1 MKIILTGCNGKM
13 GKMLARCIQQKENM
27 ETVAGLDIAQDSTA
41 AFPVYTSVEQVKED
55 ADVIIDFSHPTA
67 LKNTIALATAKKL
80 PVVLATTGFSAA
92 QLEEID
98 ALAKEV
104 PVFFTANMSLGVN
117 LLSELVKKAASILG
131 DDFDIEIV
139 EKHHNQKVDAPSGTA
154 LMLANAAKEGLSFEP
169 QYVYERHSVRQKR
182 DKKEIGISAVRA
194 GTIVGEHD
202 VIFGGHDEIITLSHM
217 ALSREVFAVGAINA
231 AAFLVGK
238 APGMYSMKD
247 ML

>member
-1 MKIILTGCNGKM
+1 M
-13 GKMLARCIQQKENM
+13 GKMLARCIEQKENM
-27 ETVAGLDIAQDSTA
+27 ETVAGLDITQDPTV
-41 AFPVYTSVEQVKED
+41 AFPVYACVEQVQED
-55 ADVIIDFSHPTA
+55 ADVIIDFSHPAA
-67 LKNTIALATAKKL
+67 LANTIALAKAKQL
-80 PVVLATTGFSAA
+80 PVVLATTGFSDA
-92 QLEEID
+92 QLTEID

-131 DDFDIEIV
+131 DDFDIEII

-169 QYVYERHSVRQKR
+169 KYVYERHSVRQKR

-231 AAFLVGK
+231 AAFLIGK
-238 APGMYSMKD
+238 TPGMYSMKD

>member
-1 MKIILTGCNGKM
+1 M
-13 GKMLARCIQQKENM
+13 GKVLARCIEQKENM
-27 ETVAGLDIAQDSTA
+27 ETVAGLDIAQDATA
-41 AFPVYTSVEQVKED
+41 AFPVYTSAEQIKED
-55 ADVIIDFSHPTA
+55 ADVIIDFSHPAA
-67 LKNTIALATAKKL
+67 LKNTIALAKAQQL
-80 PVVLATTGFSAA
+80 PVVLATTGLSDE
-92 QLEEID
+92 QLAEVD
-98 ALAKEV
+98 ALSREV

-169 QYVYERHSVRQKR
+169 KYVYERHSVRQKR

-217 ALSREVFAVGAINA
+217 ALSKDVFAVGAINA